1 MGYSDNVVFLGT
13 ELKLSINIGGSE
25 KDSPIPNMGEF
36 SFKVEVF
43 CTSKNTLKAKYNYK
57 EGFEITDSV
66 SNDIDIIYS
75 YKKNSS
81 DEIDPNS
88 FILLINTEKL
98 GTGSVKCKV
107 TAYLLDE
114 DFKKTDDNYTGTLDN
129 NYRTEVSIVDTGI
142 TIEKSI

>member
-25 KDSPIPNMGEF
+25 KDSPIPNMGDF

-43 CTSKNTLKAKYNYK
+43 CNPKKTLITKYKATN
-57 EGFEITDSV
+57 G
-66 SNDIDIIYS
+66 SNIEDTATNGIDIIYS
-75 YKKNSS
+75 YDPKTDK
-81 DEIDPNS
+81 IDPTS
-88 FILLINTEKL
+88 FILLINTELL

-107 TAYLLDE
+107 TAYLPDD
-114 DFKKTDDNYTGTLDN
+114 DFEPKDDNNVSTVDIDGF
-129 NYRTEVSIVDTGI
+129 RTEVSIVDTGI